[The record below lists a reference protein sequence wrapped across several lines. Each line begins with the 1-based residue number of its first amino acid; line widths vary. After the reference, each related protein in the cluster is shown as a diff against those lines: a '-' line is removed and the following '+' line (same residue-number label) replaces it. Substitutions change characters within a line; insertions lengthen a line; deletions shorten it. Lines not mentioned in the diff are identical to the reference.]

1 MNESHALRHGHP
13 VALFLFF
20 RRSNEMD
27 AEPWKRLTAHIVD
40 LCFGCSRLAAPVV
53 TNESPEGFLPAD
65 ASHSGQ
71 FTFHT
76 LILFSSFSLIHFL
89 KIYYFPQTSS
99 VDRTFSVKSLL
110 RYFKL
115 PPAMWK
121 MTQFGSFYS
130 CVTTLSMKLEIQ
142 PPKLTR

>member
-1 MNESHALRHGHP
+1 MDKCHALRHGHP
-13 VALFLFF
+13 AALFLF

-27 AEPWKRLTAHIVD
+27 GEPWKRLTAHIVE

-76 LILFSSFSLIHFL
+76 LIPFSSFPLIHFFKKL
-89 KIYYFPQTSS
+89 FLFVCYNF
-99 VDRTFSVKSLL
+99 VDGTHEVDLQNAIGINFKFRTN
-110 RYFKL
+110 
-115 PPAMWK
+115 P
-121 MTQFGSFYS
+121 
-130 CVTTLSMKLEIQ
+130 
-142 PPKLTR
+142 